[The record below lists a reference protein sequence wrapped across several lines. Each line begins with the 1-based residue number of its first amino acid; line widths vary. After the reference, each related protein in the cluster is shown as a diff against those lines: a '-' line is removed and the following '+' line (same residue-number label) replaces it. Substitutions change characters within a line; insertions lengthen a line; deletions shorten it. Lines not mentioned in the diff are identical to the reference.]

1 MSKRSAG
8 LLAWSMWALTMVSG
22 GLALLLMSMNDPS
35 SVSQGWYLLP
45 FLAFATVGAL
55 IASRRPQNPIGWLV
69 CIVGLLFLF
78 GGFAGQYAIYTL
90 VTAPGS
96 LPAGDIMAW
105 LGAGWVSS
113 TGWGLMVTFLLLL
126 FPTGRLPS
134 RRWRSVAWFTAGVLA
149 VLEISGAL
157 RSGSPSHED
166 YPPYTNPFPI
176 ELAPDVV
183 DRVWTVVYPLALAM
197 VVASV
202 ASVFAR
208 FRRAQGEERQQLKWF
223 AYAALL
229 LIIRYGVQ
237 VLLALM
243 QVHVNQRL
251 SDMLW
256 ALAVT
261 ALPIAIGIA
270 VPKYRLYD
278 IDILINRTLVYGLLT
293 ATLVLVYFG
302 SVIVLQSLFRTV
314 TGHESQLAI
323 VASTLAIAALFN
335 PLQRRIQAFIDRR
348 FYRRKYDAAQVLAA
362 FSATARDE
370 VDLDKL
376 MAELGHVVEET
387 LQPAQVSLWL
397 REPQREGQR

>member
-1 MSKRSAG
+1 
-8 LLAWSMWALTMVSG
+8 
-22 GLALLLMSMNDPS
+22 
-35 SVSQGWYLLP
+35 
-45 FLAFATVGAL
+45 
-55 IASRRPQNPIGWLV
+55 
-69 CIVGLLFLF
+69 
-78 GGFAGQYAIYTL
+78 
-90 VTAPGS
+90 
-96 LPAGDIMAW
+96 MAW

-323 VASTLAIAALFN
+323 VASTLAIAALVN